1 MEDAMLEY
9 TITAT
14 QSDVTGGTATCAR
27 CPGAMLRLD
36 TDPDG
41 RTDAFNPAE
50 LLLTAL
56 AACMLKG
63 IERVAP
69 MLGFAYAGASVQVR
83 GVRLDSPPK
92 LLRIEYE
99 LFVETDE
106 PDRRLE
112 LLHEN
117 VKKFGT
123 IYNTLAG
130 AVQVEGVV
138 RRARHSEL
146 HSSEDSPVA
155 ALVNGTEVDDY
166 C

>member
-1 MEDAMLEY
+1 MLEY

-14 QSDVTGGTATCAR
+14 QDETTGGIATCAR
-27 CPGAMLRLD
+27 CPGAVLRLD

-41 RTDAFNPAE
+41 RSDAFNPAE
-50 LLLTAL
+50 LLLASV
-56 AACMLKG
+56 AGCMLKG

-69 MLGFAYAGASVQVR
+69 MLGFAYAGASVQVK

-112 LLHEN
+112 LLHHN

-130 AVQVEGVV
+130 AVQLEGVV
-138 RRARHSEL
+138 RRALHSEL
-146 HSSEDSPVA
+146 HSLESAPVA
-155 ALVNGTEVDDY
+155 ALPNGTEVDDY